1 MRDQIKV
8 FDMSNGNEVEL
19 VNLTPMFLEVN
30 GINEDS
36 TEISLRL
43 PMSLYGK
50 DSIDFEIQRIKENT
64 FDFESQRIKENTFA
78 FKIQRI
84 EENTFAFKNISA
96 ESMALLNALFLT
108 AAPTESCGGDCH
120 CEEKLNENTFHLTQE
135 EQIEEAFKR
144 R

>member
-1 MRDQIKV
+1 MSDQIKV

-50 DSIDFEIQRIKENT
+50 DSIDFEIQRI
-64 FDFESQRIKENTFA
+64 
-78 FKIQRI
+78 

-120 CEEKLNENTFHLTQE
+120 CEEKLNKNTFHLTQE